1 MVDIIKEENTN
12 GIRLAWNVFPA
23 NKVDMQ
29 RYVVPLGFHYSPNKP
44 VEGLQLLEYD
54 PIVCKSCKSVI
65 NPYNHIDFRS
75 KSWECPFC
83 NEKHL
88 FPSNYAQHISESNL
102 PAELIADYSTIEY
115 RLNRKEA
122 NWPVF
127 VFLIDTAVDPE
138 ELQELK
144 ESIQNTLANLP
155 TDCSIGII
163 TFGTMCNVVE
173 LGFSEFP
180 KMFVFNGH
188 KDYKPAEIQEQLGF
202 QVKSAGTGGNI
213 NISSSGNNRKFIL
226 PLKECEFTV
235 NSFLDDLTPDMFEK
249 QTGERKANCAG
260 LALHVAVTLLES
272 VCNGEPSRICLFLGG
287 SCNIGPGKI
296 VGIKLLETIRNYV
309 DFEKGNTNVN
319 YFKPAVEY
327 YSNIA
332 SRAYK
337 AGQIIDVF
345 SCCLNQVGLLEMKC
359 LVEKTGGYM
368 ILTDSFSTIL
378 FKDSFKKIFDLDD
391 DGNLKMAFRGKCDL
405 YVTNPIKIAGAVG
418 HLTSLKQGGNMV
430 SNDLDVGEGK
440 TRSWNLGGMDQNSTY
455 TYFLDLDNSTTPN
468 IRRVIIQILTT
479 YVHGDRS
486 TRLRVTTILRK
497 ISPDLNNAKYEV
509 AQGFDQEAAAVLIAR
524 LCIDK
529 GYKEEGIEVLR
540 WLDKSLI
547 RLISKFAEYNKD
559 DPRSFKLN
567 KEFSYFPQF
576 MYYLRRS
583 HFLQNFNASPD
594 EITFYKTSLLHEN
607 VTNSTIM
614 IQPVLFVYTPD
625 RPEANAVFLDIENM
639 KNDYVLL
646 LDAFFFIC
654 IWHGESV
661 CKWRDDGF
669 HLDPEYENIKMM
681 LENPQEYAQS
691 LLTERLPVPRFV
703 SCDYGSGQERLIK
716 CTVNPGESS
725 GDRSNIKI
733 IEDGFKSDD
742 VSLKVFM
749 DHLIKKAVQS

>member
-1 MVDIIKEENTN
+1 M
-12 GIRLAWNVFPA
+12 RP
-23 NKVDMQ
+23 
-29 RYVVPLGFHYSPNKP
+29 
-44 VEGLQLLEYD
+44 
-54 PIVCKSCKSVI
+54 
-65 NPYNHIDFRS
+65 
-75 KSWECPFC
+75 
-83 NEKHL
+83 
-88 FPSNYAQHISESNL
+88 
-102 PAELIADYSTIEY
+102 
-115 RLNRKEA
+115 
-122 NWPVF
+122 
-127 VFLIDTAVDPE
+127 
-138 ELQELK
+138 
-144 ESIQNTLANLP
+144 
-155 TDCSIGII
+155 
-163 TFGTMCNVVE
+163 
-173 LGFSEFP
+173 
-180 KMFVFNGH
+180 
-188 KDYKPAEIQEQLGF
+188 
-202 QVKSAGTGGNI
+202 
-213 NISSSGNNRKFIL
+213 
-226 PLKECEFTV
+226 
-235 NSFLDDLTPDMFEK
+235 
-249 QTGERKANCAG
+249 
-260 LALHVAVTLLES
+260 
-272 VCNGEPSRICLFLGG
+272 
-287 SCNIGPGKI
+287 
-296 VGIKLLETIRNYV
+296 
-309 DFEKGNTNVN
+309 
-319 YFKPAVEY
+319 
-327 YSNIA
+327 
-332 SRAYK
+332 
-337 AGQIIDVF
+337 
-345 SCCLNQVGLLEMKC
+345 
-359 LVEKTGGYM
+359 
-368 ILTDSFSTIL
+368 
-378 FKDSFKKIFDLDD
+378 
-391 DGNLKMAFRGKCDL
+391 
-405 YVTNPIKIAGAVG
+405 
-418 HLTSLKQGGNMV
+418 
-430 SNDLDVGEGK
+430 
-440 TRSWNLGGMDQNSTY
+440 
-455 TYFLDLDNSTTPN
+455 
-468 IRRVIIQILTT
+468 RV
-479 YVHGDRS
+479 
-486 TRLRVTTILRK
+486 
-497 ISPDLNNAKYEV
+497 
-509 AQGFDQEAAAVLIAR
+509 EAAAVLIAR